1 MKNVNVI
8 NGETLYEF
16 QRNGWKVEVV
26 VDKKTGDRLVYMNK
40 VRRDGKECRLLYG
53 KLA

>member
-8 NGETLYEF
+8 NGETIYAF

-26 VDKKTGDRLVYMNK
+26 VDKKGNRLVYMNK

-53 KLA
+53 KLT